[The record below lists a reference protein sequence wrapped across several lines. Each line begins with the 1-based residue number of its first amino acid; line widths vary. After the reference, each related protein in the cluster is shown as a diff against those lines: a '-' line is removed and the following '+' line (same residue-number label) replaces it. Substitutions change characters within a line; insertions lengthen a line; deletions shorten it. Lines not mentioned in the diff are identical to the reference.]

1 MKNNTIESQ
10 TQLALKDYM
19 SIINTLSSPVAV
31 ARPVAAGRDGHDF
44 EIVFFN
50 EAFGRTV
57 SPEILKC
64 RYFHECAE
72 LLSPDVPWHDFA
84 DKIMSGIPLEPFT
97 YFSELSG
104 CRFTVQV
111 KKADDE
117 YIIITIE
124 KIDRE
129 QEKSDGLQNPVY
141 TDILTGLYNRNKF
154 IDDMPELISQAQLSG
169 SKLGLLLIDI
179 DNMKI
184 INDYSGHTEGDAV
197 LKKSAEIFSRF
208 SRNIIKSYRSGGD
221 EFVVAIQKCFST
233 DSIVN
238 VCDTIFEQFN
248 SEHIKISG
256 GTAIYPDD
264 SESPEDLMRFTD
276 IAMHSSKKNGKNR
289 ITGFKPDMQRQFIQK
304 LNMQAKLSAA
314 IMHNDFYLMYQPQFD
329 IKTGDLRGFEALLR
343 WHDKE
348 LGDIGPATFIPIAEE
363 TGMILEIGDW
373 VLNTVFSTLKN
384 WQQNYSFDG
393 VISVNISPM
402 QLKQPNFIEIIR
414 NLLIKYN
421 LNPGSVEIEI
431 TEGIMIDNME
441 EAVDKLGILKNMG
454 LRISLDDFGT
464 GYSSLSYL
472 QMLPLNTLKIDKSF
486 INGITEKN
494 GVQANITNSIIT
506 MVTKMG
512 LKTIAEGVE
521 KTEQLELLKDF
532 NCHIVQG
539 YLRGKPMP
547 EMNCAAYL
555 SGNMTALLSLETEAQ
570 KQAGQ

>member
-1 MKNNTIESQ
+1 M
-10 TQLALKDYM
+10 L
-19 SIINTLSSPVAV
+19 
-31 ARPVAAGRDGHDF
+31 RPAAATENEPDF

-50 EAFGRTV
+50 DSFSKTI
-57 SPEILKC
+57 SPAILKC
-64 RYFHECAE
+64 RYFHEFAA
-72 LLSPDVPWHDFA
+72 LLSPDVPWHTFA
-84 DKIMSGIPLEPFT
+84 DKILNGIPLEPFT
-97 YFSELSG
+97 YFSELSS
-104 CRFTVQV
+104 CWFTLNV
-111 KKADDE
+111 KKTDDGF
-117 YIIITIE
+117 IIVHIE
-124 KIDRE
+124 NTHKE
-129 QEKSDGLQNPVY
+129 LEKSDGLHDSAY
-141 TDILTGLYNRNKF
+141 IDILTGLSNRNKF
-154 IDDMPELISQAQLSG
+154 VEDMPELISQAQISG

-197 LKKSAEIFSRF
+197 LRKSAEIFKRF
-208 SRNIIKSYRSGGD
+208 SQNIIKSYRFGGD
-221 EFVVAIQKCFST
+221 EFVVAIKKCIST

-289 ITGFKPDMQRQFIQK
+289 ITNFKPDMQRLFIQK
-304 LNMQAKLSAA
+304 LNMQAKMSEA

-329 IKTGDLRGFEALLR
+329 IKTGELRGFEALLR

-348 LGDIGPATFIPIAEE
+348 LGDIGPAVFIPIAEE

-373 VLNTVFSTLKN
+373 VLNTAFSTLKN
-384 WQQNYSFDG
+384 WQQKYSFDG

-441 EAVDKLGILKNMG
+441 EAVEKLGTLKNMG

-494 GVQANITNSIIT
+494 GIQANITNSIIT

-547 EMNCAAYL
+547 EINCAAYL
-555 SGNMTALLSLETEAQ
+555 SGNMTALLSLESEAK
-570 KQAGQ
+570 KQAEQ

>member
-1 MKNNTIESQ
+1 
-10 TQLALKDYM
+10 M
-19 SIINTLSSPVAV
+19 SIINTISSPVV
-31 ARPVAAGRDGHDF
+31 IVRPVTTGKDGHDF
-44 EIVFFN
+44 EIVFSN
-50 EAFGRTV
+50 DAFSRTI
-57 SPEILKC
+57 SPTILKC
-64 RYFHECAE
+64 RYFHEFSA
-72 LLSPDVPWHDFA
+72 LLSHDVPWNDFA
-84 DKIMSGIPLEPFT
+84 NKIMSGIPMEPFT
-97 YFSELSG
+97 YFSDLSN
-104 CRFTVQV
+104 CWFKLQANKT
-111 KKADDE
+111 DDE
-117 YIIITIE
+117 FIIITVE
-124 KIDRE
+124 KINKK
-129 QEKSDGLQNPVY
+129 QETSNELQDSAY
-141 TDILTGLYNRNKF
+141 IDILTGLYNRNKF
-154 IDDMPELISQAQLSG
+154 IEDIPELISQAQLSG

-184 INDYSGHTEGDAV
+184 INDYNGHTEGDAV
-197 LKKSAEIFSRF
+197 LKKSAEIFKRF
-208 SRNIIKSYRSGGD
+208 SKNIIKSYRFGGD
-221 EFVVAIQKCFST
+221 EFVVAIRKCFST

-248 SEHIKISG
+248 AEHIKISG
-256 GTAIYPDD
+256 GAAIYPDD

-289 ITGFKPDMQRQFIQK
+289 ITNFKPDMQRMFIQK
-304 LNMQAKLSAA
+304 LNMQAKMSAA

-329 IKTGDLRGFEALLR
+329 IKTGELRGFEALLR

-348 LGDIGPATFIPIAEE
+348 LGDIGPAVFIPIAEE

-373 VLNTVFSTLKN
+373 VLNTAFSTLKN
-384 WQQNYSFDG
+384 WQQKYAFDG

-421 LNPGSVEIEI
+421 LNPDSVEIEI

-441 EAVDKLGILKNMG
+441 EAVEKLGMLKNMG
-454 LRISLDDFGT
+454 LQISLDDFGT

-555 SGNMTALLSLETEAQ
+555 SGNMTALLSLETEA
-570 KQAGQ
+570 KVSSGQ